1 MGAGAVLTEPVSVR
15 ICDLAGRPRGSGFF
29 ADHDGTVITSHE
41 AVDGLGRLVVHSP
54 DGRSHLAKSHQIVQF
69 PERDLALIRTEGLN
83 GAPLVIG
90 DERTRAVG
98 AAVRLR
104 TGQTP
109 SRASSVPSGSW
120 TEARLAGRARVTYTS
135 TERVYTLDDV
145 VELALPEAEAV
156 ALHLSSRASGSPVV
170 DASTGAVLGVLG
182 TALHTPDR
190 TACFA
195 VPLTD
200 DELWESEGELRDVLM
215 RNART
220 VPGYGPDLNPA
231 GVQELTQASLKPV
244 AERARLHVRRPH
256 VSDAL
261 GRFAGS
267 EASVVA
273 LVGRPGTGR
282 STELAALAARCSAE
296 QAPAVWLRGAALK
309 EGDGSVREAVGRA
322 LTEAARSVTGAGSRY
337 ANGPLEA
344 GLPAGDEGVPSADV
358 VARLARDVRC
368 PLLVLL
374 DAPEEM
380 PAGLF
385 RELRQ
390 WITGTASWL
399 RASGARMVL
408 ACGSEFWELAGG
420 LLPHEMLHTGQ
431 PDGAARSA
439 TDEVAGPELPPC
451 VRLGPMPPVIA
462 AQARERY
469 GLDENAL
476 PEADRGHP
484 LAMRMI
490 AEVRAALGA
499 DSRGP
504 RHESAD
510 AAEPAGPS
518 GSAGFTVAAD
528 AVGDSE
534 EALPGVSA
542 APVPPP
548 ARRSELFS
556 AHLDLTALRIARRL
570 AVAQGCTERSGD
582 VRRLA
587 TRAAGALHEAARR
600 CLGRGRGAVARAD
613 LAEVFPQAGGWASA
627 VLTEGVLEPAGDG
640 FRFADEEFA
649 DWLQGRHLDLDA
661 SLATLVHSDN
671 EGPAAVAVPRHR
683 IGPVVQALLQCSET
697 AGPEALQQRLL
708 PLTSV
713 CLASGRTER
722 AWWASRLL
730 LETLLRVPDAQ
741 PYSRVLRELAERI
754 GGGGRT
760 GVFGPWFWRE
770 IALPAARKT
779 ELLRLMLP
787 ADPPHGSDDDHGPCR
802 FIDVVGDLLAAE
814 PRAVQPLLCAWFTDR
829 RSLGCRADS
838 RTGADSAPT
847 VASAAQA
854 LLYAHRTAAPGQL
867 LDLLIDACHPHA
879 DELLGELGQEE
890 PAELCRA
897 VERWAGDD
905 RCLRRAAAA
914 EYGLR
919 LAGREPRPAVCE
931 DSPRDGEAARRPA
944 LQRAAMAL
952 LERPGEQFLH
962 ESALALL
969 LRVDQRWEQHL
980 DAALEKLAAT
990 GAPVLSEALTAALRE
1005 RPEPVLAAFRRR
1017 LCEPGS
1023 GAHHLVGALATVR
1036 DPSLAQPTADLVRQ
1050 YAELRPERAG
1060 EPLAS
1065 FVRLRLTHRDEGRAG
1080 LETLVDALLTSPYGS
1095 LRASLARM
1103 LAAAPEDPV
1112 RDELLDVLLLGEGD
1126 LDVLDAA
1133 LEGALEAAS
1142 QQGAAEAAERQR
1154 SEAAQDAQP
1163 YGPARSGQGQGE
1175 LVRRLGLLMAR
1186 TPEGAACY
1194 DRRLTGLADGQP
1206 DFGRLLRAWTAA
1218 EPAAWTAVAQAAPG
1232 AWTALAGPGVRG
1244 AREALADCV

>member
-1 MGAGAVLTEPVSVR
+1 MLTEPVSVR

-54 DGRSHLAKSHQIVQF
+54 DGRSHLAKAHQITPF

-109 SRASSVPSGSW
+109 SRASSVRSGSW
-120 TEARLAGRARVTYTS
+120 TEAQLSGRTQVTYTS
-135 TERVYTLDDV
+135 TERVYTLDDA

-156 ALHLSSRASGSPVV
+156 ELHLSSRASGSPVV

-200 DELWESEGELRDVLM
+200 DELWECEGELRDVLM
-215 RNART
+215 RNAQT
-220 VPGYGPDLNPA
+220 VPGFGPDLNPA
-231 GVQELTQASLKPV
+231 GVLELTQASLKPV
-244 AERARLHVRRPH
+244 AERARLHVRRSH

-261 GRFAGS
+261 GRFPGS
-267 EASVVA
+267 EASVAA

-282 STELAALAARCSAE
+282 STELAALAAQCSAE
-296 QAPAVWLRGAALK
+296 SAPAVWLRGAVLK

-322 LTEAARSVTGAGSRY
+322 LAEAARSVTGAGPRC
-337 ANGPLEA
+337 ANGPLDA
-344 GLPAGDEGVPSADV
+344 GLPTGAEGVPSADV
-358 VARLARDVRC
+358 VARLAREVRR

-380 PAGLF
+380 PAALF

-408 ACGSEFWELAGG
+408 ACGSEFWEQAGG
-420 LLPHEMLHTGQ
+420 FFPHEMLHTGQ
-431 PDGAARSA
+431 PEAGARSA
-439 TDEVAGPELPPC
+439 ADEVAGPELPPC
-451 VRLGPMPPVIA
+451 VRLGAMPPVIA

-469 GLDENAL
+469 GLDGNAL
-476 PEADRGHP
+476 SEADSGHP
-484 LAMRMI
+484 LAMRML
-490 AEVRAALGA
+490 AEVRAALGVGT
-499 DSRGP
+499 RGQ
-504 RHESAD
+504 RHDAAD
-510 AAEPAGPS
+510 AAGPAGPS
-518 GSAGFTVAAD
+518 GTADPTVAVD
-528 AVGDSE
+528 AVGGSE
-534 EALPGVSA
+534 EAQPGMRAV
-542 APVPPP
+542 PVPPP
-548 ARRSELFS
+548 VRRSELFS

-600 CLGRGRGAVARAD
+600 CLGRGRGGVARAD

-661 SLATLVHSDN
+661 SLETLVHRGN
-671 EGPAAVAVPRHR
+671 EGAAAVTVPRHR
-683 IGPVVQALLQCSET
+683 IGPVVQALLQCSEA

-713 CLASGRTER
+713 CFASGRTES

-730 LETLLRVPDAQ
+730 LETVLRVPDAQ

-760 GVFGPWFWRE
+760 GVFGPWFWRA

-787 ADPPHGSDDDHGPCR
+787 ADPPHSSDDDPGPCR

-829 RSLGCRADS
+829 RSLGCRAGS
-838 RTGADSAPT
+838 RTGAESAPT

-919 LAGREPRPAVCE
+919 LAVRALRPAAGE
-931 DSPRDGEAARRPA
+931 DRPGDGGEAARRRA

-980 DAALEKLAAT
+980 DAALERLAAT

-1023 GAHHLVGALATVR
+1023 GAHHLVGALANVR
-1036 DPSLAQPTADLVRQ
+1036 EPGLAQPTADLVRQ

-1065 FVRLRLTHRDEGRAG
+1065 FVRLRLTHRDGGRAG
-1080 LETLVDALLTSPYGS
+1080 LEALVDALLTSPYGS

-1142 QQGAAEAAERQR
+1142 QQGAAEAAERQD
-1154 SEAAQDAQP
+1154 SGTAQDPQPCGTAQS
-1163 YGPARSGQGQGE
+1163 RQGQGE

-1194 DRRLTGLADGQP
+1194 DRRLTGLAHEQP

-1232 AWTALAGPGVRG
+1232 AWTALAGPEVRG